1 MCVGVFFN
9 FFDEIEDLKY
19 NYHEMVR
26 TIAIIIKWYV
36 CVGGWVFLY
45 NDNEMV
51 VWTVAFAQ
59 LQNFGAWVCAWIF
72 LSLCNGMVCVRG
84 LVRVFVQSQ

>member
-1 MCVGVFFN
+1 MVRVCVGVGAVVRSQWNGACLRVWVGVSVQSHCDGACVWVGGVFFN

-36 CVGGWVFLY
+36 CVGGWVFL
-45 NDNEMV
+45 
-51 VWTVAFAQ
+51 
-59 LQNFGAWVCAWIF
+59 
-72 LSLCNGMVCVRG
+72 
-84 LVRVFVQSQ
+84 